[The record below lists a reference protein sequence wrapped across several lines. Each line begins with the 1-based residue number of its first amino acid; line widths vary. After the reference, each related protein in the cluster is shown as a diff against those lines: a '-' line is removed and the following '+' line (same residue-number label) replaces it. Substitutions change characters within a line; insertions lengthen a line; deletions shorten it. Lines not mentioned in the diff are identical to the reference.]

1 MYVSLVVKGHAEVL
15 LASKWV
21 ISVYNQPVSRVAY
34 KIVPPPVNVLILNL
48 KLVNSILY
56 SDPLHPPN

>member
-1 MYVSLVVKGHAEVL
+1 MYVSLVAKGCTEVL
-15 LASKWV
+15 LALKWV

-34 KIVPPPVNVLILNL
+34 KIVPPPINVLIWNL

-56 SDPLHPPN
+56 SDSLHPPN